1 MKLTSTGI
9 ETNAGQVI
17 IRENGSLIN
26 ASVITFTGEV
36 SNGGAANGTLLTGSY
51 TKIGG
56 TETNLI
62 AIACI
67 NGNGRSAG
75 VCGTYLEIGGVRS
88 YTFTY
93 MYDNW
98 SSADQAIEGH
108 DIFTGLTSGA
118 KTVTVGWSTNDGA
131 GGNIPFVYTNPSGGR
146 TDSRHRAQNSYIA
159 IFEVRA

>member
-9 ETNAGQVI
+9 ETNAGQPI
-17 IRENGSLIN
+17 IRANGSLIN
-26 ASVITFTGEV
+26 TSVITFTGEV
-36 SNGGAANGTLLTGSY
+36 SHGSSANGTLLTGSY

-118 KTVTVGWSTNDGA
+118 KTITVGWSAADG
-131 GGNIPFVYTNPSGGR
+131 GSNQPWSYTNPSGGR